1 MTKIDF
7 MKRALELAEL
17 GRGFVSPNPM
27 VGCVITKNGEIV
39 AEGYHEKFGGPHA
52 EVNAISNVEVDL
64 NRCEVYV
71 TLEPCSHYGKTPPCA
86 DLLIDKK
93 PDKVIIA
100 MQDPNPQVSGR
111 GVAKLKA
118 AGIGV
123 EIGILELE
131 ARELNRTF
139 ITNMTEKRS
148 YVTAKFAQTL
158 DGFMAQSDN
167 ESKWISGEESRK
179 YVHKLRAE
187 VDGIMVGSGTVRHDD
202 PKLNVRLADGEDPIR
217 IIITSNL
224 DIPLDSQVMTDE
236 LAKEKTIVVC
246 NDETDLERI
255 KTVKSMGVTVI
266 VSENIDSVNALRK
279 LMKQLYSE
287 YNLGHI
293 LLEGGSG
300 LFSSFYEANLI
311 DEILSFQ
318 APKIIGQGL
327 SPFGKIRTVKLT
339 DAARYKLHSTQ
350 KSGDDVMSVWRKK
363 V

>member
-1 MTKIDF
+1 MTNEKF
-7 MKRALELAEL
+7 MQRALELAEL

-27 VGCVITKNGEIV
+27 VGCVITKNGDIV

-52 EVNAISNVEVDL
+52 EVNAISNIEGDL
-64 NRCEVYV
+64 SGCEVYIN
-71 TLEPCSHYGKTPPCA
+71 LEPCSHYGKTPPCA
-86 DLLIDKK
+86 DLLVEKM

-100 MQDPNPQVSGR
+100 MQDPNPKVSGR

-118 AGIGV
+118 SGIEV
-123 EIGILELE
+123 VVGIAKEE
-131 ARELNRTF
+131 ASELNRTF
-139 ITNMTEKRS
+139 VTNMIEKRP
-148 YVTAKFAQTL
+148 YITAKFAQTL
-158 DGFMAQSDN
+158 DGFMSQTDN
-167 ESKWISGEESRK
+167 ESKWISGEESRI

-224 DIPLDSQVMTDE
+224 EIPLDSQVLTDE
-236 LAKEKTIVVC
+236 LAKEKTIIVC

-266 VSENIDSVNALRK
+266 VSEKLDSANALKK
-279 LMKQLYSE
+279 LMAQLYSE

-300 LFSSFYEANLI
+300 LFSSFFEANLI
-311 DEILSFQ
+311 DEIISFQ

-327 SPFGKIRTVKLT
+327 SPFSKIKPVKLT
-339 DAARYKLHSTQ
+339 DVVRYKLHSTQ
-350 KSGDDVMSVWRKK
+350 KSGDDVMSVWRKEQ
-363 V
+363 